1 MNRTDER
8 HMLPPAEAPT
18 PLLPPHVEGGGHG
31 ATGAGGHAGGPAPKG
46 KATRWIL
53 LGALVAVIGGF
64 VVYNRMHEKKGAA
77 GGPGGAASVNPD
89 RTVPVSAAPVVQKD
103 MPIYLEGLGSVLA
116 LATVQVR
123 PQVDG
128 RLDSVLFKE
137 GQFVKKG
144 DVLAQVDPRPFAIQL
159 HTAQAAVAKDS
170 ATFRDNK
177 LNLDRY
183 VTLRKQN
190 LIAQQQ
196 QDDQQALVD
205 QAAASVQSDQAQVES
220 AKLNLDW
227 ARIVSPVDGITGVR
241 NVDPG
246 NIVHASDTTSNGIV
260 VITQMDPIS
269 VLFTLPEDD
278 LSRVTAAQ
286 QAGAVTVEA
295 YSRDGN
301 KLLGTGKLL
310 LVDNQ
315 INQQTASIRL
325 RASFANPDKKL
336 WPNEFVKT
344 RLLVTTRS
352 NALVVPAATVQ
363 RGPSGAFV
371 YVVGPDSRVAMAP
384 VTVDVIQGEIAIL
397 SKGVTVGQQIVVD
410 GQNQLKPGSKVQ
422 TRVFDPKAAAAA
434 AAADT
439 STPNDPSKGGN

>member
-1 MNRTDER
+1 MNQTDER

-18 PLLPPHVEGGGHG
+18 PLLPPHEKSGHG
-31 ATGAGGHAGGPAPKG
+31 VGTTGSKPPAQKKP
-46 KATRWIL
+46 TRWVL
-53 LGALVAVIGGF
+53 LGLLVVAIGGF
-64 VVYNRMHEKKGAA
+64 VVWNRVHEKKAGA
-77 GGPGGAASVNPD
+77 GGPGGAASANPD
-89 RTVPVSAAPVVQKD
+89 RTVPVGATAVVQKD

-128 RLDSVLFKE
+128 RLDAVLFKE

-144 DVLAQVDPRPFAIQL
+144 DVLAQVDPRPFMIQL

-170 ATFRDNK
+170 ATLRDNK

-205 QAAASVQSDQAQVES
+205 QTAASVQSDQAMIES

-260 VITQMDPIS
+260 IITQMDPIA

-278 LSRVTAAQ
+278 LSKVYDTLQKGPIA
-286 QAGAVTVEA
+286 VEA

-301 KLLGTGKLL
+301 KLLSTGKLL

-315 INQQTASIRL
+315 INQATASIRL
-325 RASFANPDKKL
+325 KATFANPDRKL

-344 RLLVTTRS
+344 RLLLTTRK
-352 NALVVPAATVQ
+352 NALVVPAAVVQ
-363 RGPSGAFV
+363 RGPSGTFA
-371 YVVGPDSRVAMAP
+371 YVVNAQSRVDMVP
-384 VTVDVIQGEIAIL
+384 ITVEVIQGDTAII
-397 SKGVTVGQQIVVD
+397 SKGLTPGQQVVVD
-410 GQNQLKPGSKVQ
+410 GQNQLKPGSKVLA
-422 TRVFDPKAAAAA
+422 RAPELSSSAAATDSA
-434 AAADT
+434 
-439 STPNDPSKGGN
+439 SPPDPSKAGN

>member
-1 MNRTDER
+1 MNQTDER

-18 PLLPPHVEGGGHG
+18 HLLPPHVE
-31 ATGAGGHAGGPAPKG
+31 TGAGRGKGTGNHPPAKS

-64 VVYNRMHEKKGAA
+64 VVWNRAHDKKSNA
-77 GGPGGAASVNPD
+77 GGPGGAASANPD
-89 RTVPVSAAPVVQKD
+89 RTVPVSVSPVVQKD

-128 RLDSVLFKE
+128 RLDAVLFKE
-137 GQFVKKG
+137 GDFVKKG
-144 DVLAQVDPRPFAIQL
+144 QVLAQIDPRPFNIQL

-205 QAAASVQSDQAQVES
+205 QASASVQSDEAMIES

-278 LSRVTAAQ
+278 LSRVVAAQ
-286 QAGAVTVEA
+286 AAGDVTVEA

-301 KLLGTGKLL
+301 KLLGTGRLL
-310 LVDNQ
+310 LIDNQ

-325 RASFANPDKKL
+325 RASFANPDRKL

-344 RLLVTTRS
+344 RLLSTTRK

-371 YVVGPDSRVAMAP
+371 YVVGADSRVAMSP
-384 VTVDVIQGEIAIL
+384 VTVDVIQGETAIL
-397 SKGVTVGQQIVVD
+397 AKGVTAGQQIVVD

-422 TRVFDPKAAAAA
+422 TRTFDPKAAAAA

-439 STPNDPSKGGN
+439 STPNDPTKGGN

>member
-8 HMLPPAEAPT
+8 HMLPPAESPT
-18 PLLPPHVEGGGHG
+18 PLLPPHVEKGGQG
-31 ATGAGGHAGGPAPKG
+31 TGAGARPPAHKKP
-46 KATRWIL
+46 TRWIL
-53 LGALVAVIGGF
+53 LAALVLVIAGF
-64 VVYNRMHEKKGAA
+64 VGWNRMHDRKAGA
-77 GGPGGAASVNPD
+77 GGPGGAASANPD
-89 RTVPVSAAPVVQKD
+89 RTVPVAAAPVVQKD
-103 MPIYLEGLGSVLA
+103 VPIYLEGLGSVLA

-128 RLDSVLFKE
+128 RLDAVLFKE

-144 DVLAQVDPRPFAIQL
+144 DVLAQIDPRPFNIQL

-170 ATFRDNK
+170 ATLRDNK

-183 VTLRKQN
+183 TTLRKQN

-205 QAAASVQSDQAQVES
+205 QTAASVQSDQAMIES
-220 AKLNLDW
+220 ARLNLDW

-246 NIVHASDTTSNGIV
+246 NIVHASDTTSTGIV
-260 VITQMDPIS
+260 VITQMDPIA

-278 LSRVTAAQ
+278 LSKVYETLQLGPIA
-286 QAGAVTVEA
+286 VEA

-301 KLLGTGKLL
+301 KLLSTGKLL

-325 RASFANPDKKL
+325 KATFANPDRKL

-344 RLLVTTRS
+344 RLLLTTRA
-352 NALVVPAATVQ
+352 NALIVPAATVQ
-363 RGPSGAFV
+363 RGPSGTFA
-371 YVVGPDSRVAMAP
+371 YVIGADSRVTMQP
-384 VTVDVIQGEIAIL
+384 ITVEVIQGETAII
-397 SKGVTVGQQIVVD
+397 SKGLSAGQQVVTD
-410 GQNQLKPGSKVQ
+410 GQNQLKPGTKVQ
-422 TRVFDPKAAAAA
+422 PRGADPASSASAPADTASPPDPTKAA
-434 AAADT
+434 
-439 STPNDPSKGGN
+439 K